1 MESSAAPTANST
13 SMNNELHARKVRTLR
28 CLGMDVADALVDS
41 IASPIVSSALH
52 ARDASDAGKIETAMM
67 WR

>member
-1 MESSAAPTANST
+1 
-13 SMNNELHARKVRTLR
+13 MNNELHARKVRTLR

-52 ARDASDAGKIETAMM
+52 ARDASDAGKIETAAM